1 MLPFF
6 MILPG
11 TDRTQGFDCGFDPN
25 GLWSCALTP
34 GGQGGVHGSGPKSN
48 QEAVL
53 SQVQRSWFCK
63 LFPIWT
69 DTDGG
74 LLSRD
79 FNLPDLIR
87 SLACTS
93 AKPYTSL
100 WPVRKMANESSEFS
114 STMQKEYR
122 KYTYIYIHMKNRNQ
136 KFLRDGLARRSTKR
150 SSLSCHMSLVSFKVL
165 DKWIGPAKWTSRMKW
180 RRAKCWWSLWPDLW
194 HKIQEDS
201 TGRPRSIWSDSHK
214 SDLVLCWCHSDE
226 FHGHH
231 ITKSTNY
238 VSHLSGSCSLKE

>member
-1 MLPFF
+1 MV
-6 MILPG
+6 
-11 TDRTQGFDCGFDPN
+11 CGP
-25 GLWSCALTP
+25 
-34 GGQGGVHGSGPKSN
+34 VHWRQEDKVECMEVGPKVIRKPFWVKFNVPGFASYF
-48 QEAVL
+48 QFEQTL
-53 SQVQRSWFCK
+53 
-63 LFPIWT
+63 
-69 DTDGG
+69 TDGG

-122 KYTYIYIHMKNRNQ
+122 KYTYIYIYIYIYIYYIYMKNRNQ
-136 KFLRDGLARRSTKR
+136 QFLRDGLARRSTKR

-165 DKWIGPAKWTSRMKW
+165 DKWIGPAKWTSRRKW

-214 SDLVLCWCHSDE
+214 SDLVLCSCHSDE

-238 VSHLSGSCSLKE
+238 VSHF